1 MLGPGQ
7 ARSLDSRAEQWEV
20 IELERS
26 VHHLVWCLRDPAG
39 GRGLTG
45 LQEGGMGTGDPG
57 TELTLIPLP
66 LFSIKRLPTSL
77 CSFPKIIPLSVP
89 SFPVYIS
96 LKYPAELVFLSDGAS
111 SPGSYK

>member
-20 IELERS
+20 IELEKS
-26 VHHLVWCLRDPAG
+26 VHHLAWCLRDPAG

-57 TELTLIPLP
+57 TELTLIPACCSPLP
-66 LFSIKRLPTSL
+66 SR
-77 CSFPKIIPLSVP
+77 
-89 SFPVYIS
+89 
-96 LKYPAELVFLSDGAS
+96 PARGPANSALHSED
-111 SPGSYK
+111 

>member
-1 MLGPGQ
+1 M
-7 ARSLDSRAEQWEV
+7 
-20 IELERS
+20 ELQ
-26 VHHLVWCLRDPAG
+26 CLFFI
-39 GRGLTG
+39 
-45 LQEGGMGTGDPG
+45 M
-57 TELTLIPLP
+57 IPLL

-89 SFPVYIS
+89 SLPVYIS